1 VKLPL
6 FTSLRGYDTGWLR
19 GDVVAGLT
27 VWAVLVPEALAYAS
41 IAGVSPVVGLY
52 AAPGALLLY
61 AAFGSSRHLVVGPM
75 SATAALSAAA
85 VADVA
90 MPNSA
95 GFVAHTAALAITTGL
110 IALVAGLLRLGFLAS
125 FISEPVLKGFIIGLA
140 LTIVAGQLP
149 DLFGV
154 EGRGGNFFEKLWHLL
169 SDLDQTSVTTLAVG
183 LASLAMVLGL
193 RRFAPAVPGSLVAVL
208 VGIAAVGLLDL
219 DAHGVEI
226 VGQIDS
232 GLPALGIPDVAAADY
247 LALAPAAAGVMLVG
261 FAEGLGAA
269 KTYAAR
275 HHYEVDADRELLGL
289 GAANLGSGLSSGMV
303 VNGSLSKTAVNGS
316 AGARSQVS
324 GLVVAALTILTLLFL
339 TGLFE
344 NLPQATRAAVVI
356 AAVIELVD
364 FPALATL
371 YRIATRELRGIY
383 GIAARPDFIAAV
395 AALAGVLVFD
405 TLPGLFI
412 GIVVSL
418 LLLLYRA
425 SRPHVAVLGQV
436 PGTPGQYG
444 DIQRHPGN
452 ELEPG
457 IALLRVE
464 GGLFFANAD
473 TVRAAVRAHA
483 AEPGTR
489 AVVLDAETAP
499 FIDVSAARMLVQV
512 TDDLRR
518 LGVELVLTRSTVGLN
533 GLMASITRSM
543 VAERASTNTAALPCW
558 SCWPI
563 CLMVSSSVPTS
574 ASLPARAPVP
584 APMASPAMGM
594 RNSMPISVPHRRP
607 RPPRPRSG

>member
-1 VKLPL
+1 VRSPPMGHGARVKLPL
-6 FTSLRGYDTGWLR
+6 FTSLRGYHTGWLR

-61 AAFGSSRHLVVGPM
+61 AAFGSSRHLVTGPM

-90 MPNSA
+90 TPNSA
-95 GFVAHTAALAITTGL
+95 GFLAHTTALAITTGFL
-110 IALVAGLLRLGFLAS
+110 ALVAGLLRLGFLAS

-140 LTIVAGQLP
+140 LTIVVGQLP
-149 DLFGV
+149 ELFGV
-154 EGRGGNFFEKLWHLL
+154 EKGSGNFFEKLWDLL
-169 SDLDQTSVTTLAVG
+169 TRLGQTSGTTLAVG
-183 LASLAMVLGL
+183 LASLALVLGL
-193 RRFAPAVPGSLVAVL
+193 RRLAPVVPGSLVAVL
-208 VGIAAVGLLDL
+208 AGILSVALLGLDR
-219 DAHGVEI
+219 HGVEI

-232 GLPALGIPDVAAADY
+232 GLPAFGLPGVKAADY
-247 LALAPAAAGVMLVG
+247 LALAPAAAGIMLVG

-269 KTYAAR
+269 KTYAAA
-275 HHYEVDADRELLGL
+275 HHYEVDANRELLGL

-324 GLVVAALTILTLLFL
+324 GLVVAALTVVTLLFL

-344 NLPQATRAAVVI
+344 NLPKATLAAVVI
-356 AAVIELVD
+356 AAVVELID
-364 FPALATL
+364 FPALAAL
-371 YRIATRELRGIY
+371 YRIATRQLRGIY

-412 GIVVSL
+412 GVVVSL
-418 LLLLYRA
+418 LLLVYRA
-425 SRPHVAVLGQV
+425 SRPHVAVLGRV
-436 PGTPGQYG
+436 PGVPGQYG
-444 DIQRHPGN
+444 DVARHPEN
-452 ELEPG
+452 LPEPG

-483 AEPGTR
+483 AAQGTR
-489 AVVLDAETAP
+489 VVVLDAETAP
-499 FIDVSAARMLVQV
+499 YIDVSAAHMLVQL
-512 TDDLRR
+512 TADLGRQ
-518 LGVELVLTRSTVGLN
+518 GVELVIARDIGQVRDILR
-533 GLMASITRSM
+533 R
-543 VAERASTNTAALPCW
+543 AEGEAALPRAY
-558 SCWPI
+558 P
-563 CLMVSSSVPTS
+563 SVQAAVDAVGGGQRHPDTE
-574 ASLPARAPVP
+574 
-584 APMASPAMGM
+584 SPG
-594 RNSMPISVPHRRP
+594 P
-607 RPPRPRSG
+607 G

>member
-1 VKLPL
+1 MPGVAEHRRLRLPL
-6 FTSLRGYDTGWLR
+6 FTSLRGYDAGWLR
-19 GDVVAGLT
+19 GDVIAGLT

-41 IAGVSPVVGLY
+41 IAGVSPVIGLY

-90 MPNSA
+90 TQGST
-95 GFVAHTAALAITTGL
+95 GFAAHTVALALTTGL
-110 IALVAGLLRLGFLAS
+110 LALGAGLLRLGFLAS

-140 LTIVAGQLP
+140 LTIVVGQLP
-149 DLFGV
+149 ALFGV
-154 EGRGGNFFEKLWHLL
+154 DKGSGDFFEKLWDLL
-169 SDLDQTSVTTLAVG
+169 ASLGQTSVTTLAVG
-183 LASLAMVLGL
+183 LASLALVLGL

-208 VGIAAVGLLDL
+208 GGIAAVGLLDL
-219 DAHGVEI
+219 DQHGVEI

-232 GLPALGIPDVAAADY
+232 GLPALGAPEVAAADY
-247 LALAPAAAGVMLVG
+247 LELAAAAAGVMLVG

-275 HHYEVDADRELLGL
+275 HHYEVDANRELLGL

-303 VNGSLSKTAVNGS
+303 VNGSLSKTAVNGG

-344 NLPQATRAAVVI
+344 NLPEATLAAVVI

-364 FPALATL
+364 LPALTAL
-371 YRIATRELRGIY
+371 YRIATRQLRGIY

-412 GIVVSL
+412 GVVVSL

-436 PGTPGQYG
+436 PGMPGQYG
-444 DIQRHPGN
+444 DLQRHPEN
-452 ELEPG
+452 ERAPG
-457 IALLRVE
+457 VVLLRVE

-473 TVRAAVRAHA
+473 TVRDAIGAHA
-483 AEPGTR
+483 AGPGIR

-499 FIDVSAARMLVQV
+499 FIDVSAARMLVLL
-512 TDDLRR
+512 TGDLRR
-518 LGVELVLTRSTVGLN
+518 SGVELVIARDVGQVRDVL
-533 GLMASITRSM
+533 RR
-543 VAERASTNTAALPCW
+543 AETEAALPRAY
-558 SCWPI
+558 
-563 CLMVSSSVPTS
+563 PTVRD
-574 ASLPARAPVP
+574 AVEAVTEPE
-584 APMASPAMGM
+584 SPG
-594 RNSMPISVPHRRP
+594 
-607 RPPRPRSG
+607 SG

>member
-1 VKLPL
+1 MTGPPTLGDGGRVKLPL

-90 MPNSA
+90 MPDSA

-154 EGRGGNFFEKLWHLL
+154 EGGGGNFFEKLWHLL

-183 LASLAMVLGL
+183 LASLTLVLGL
-193 RRFAPAVPGSLVAVL
+193 RRFTPAVPGSLVAVL

-232 GLPALGIPDVAAADY
+232 GLPALGTPDVAAADY
-247 LALAPAAAGVMLVG
+247 LALAPAAAAVMLVG

-275 HHYEVDADRELLGL
+275 HHYEVDANRELLGL

-344 NLPQATRAAVVI
+344 NLPQATLAAVVI
-356 AAVIELVD
+356 AAVVELVD

-444 DIQRHPGN
+444 DIQRHPEN

-499 FIDVSAARMLVQV
+499 FIDVSAARMLVQL

-518 LGVELVLTRSTVGLN
+518 LGVELVLTRSVGQVRDVL
-533 GLMASITRSM
+533 R
-543 VAERASTNTAALPCW
+543 RADTAATLP
-558 SCWPI
+558 PAY
-563 CLMVSSSVPTS
+563 PTVQAAVEALS
-574 ASLPARAPVP
+574 DGS
-584 APMASPAMGM
+584 
-594 RNSMPISVPHRRP
+594 RP
-607 RPPRPRSG
+607 RDPQSPGPR

>member
-1 VKLPL
+1 MAVTRRRLPL
-6 FTSLRGYDTGWLR
+6 FSSLGGYDRRWLR
-19 GDVVAGLT
+19 GDVVAGMT

-90 MPNSA
+90 TQGSS
-95 GFVAHTAALAITTGL
+95 GFLAHTTALAITTGL
-110 IALVAGLLRLGFLAS
+110 LAVGAGLLRLGFLAS

-149 DLFGV
+149 ALLGV
-154 EGRGGNFFEKLWHLL
+154 EGGGGDFFEKLWDLL
-169 SDLDQTSVTTLAVG
+169 GRLGQASATTVAVG
-183 LASLAMVLGL
+183 LASLVLVLGL
-193 RRFAPAVPGSLVAVL
+193 RRYLPLVPGSLVAVL
-208 VGIAAVGLLDL
+208 LGILAVWLLDL

-232 GLPALGIPDVAAADY
+232 GLPALGPPDVAAADY

-275 HHYEVDADRELLGL
+275 AHYEVDANRELLGP
-289 GAANLGSGLSSGMV
+289 GTANLASGLSSGMV

-316 AGARSQVS
+316 AGARSQIS

-344 NLPQATRAAVVI
+344 NLPEATLAAVVI

-364 FPALATL
+364 IPALTAL
-371 YRIATRELRGIY
+371 YRVATRQLRGIY
-383 GIAARPDFIAAV
+383 GIAARPDFLAAV

-412 GIVVSL
+412 GIAVSL

-436 PGTPGQYG
+436 PGMPGQYG
-444 DIQRHPGN
+444 DVLRHPEN
-452 ELEPG
+452 EQPPG
-457 IALLRVE
+457 VALLRVQ

-473 TVRAAVRAHA
+473 TVRDAIRAHA

-499 FIDVSAARMLVQV
+499 FIDVSAARMLIEVA
-512 TDDLRR
+512 TDLRR
-518 LGVELVLTRSTVGLN
+518 SGVELVIARDVGQVRDVLRRAEGDAPLPPAYPTV
-533 GLMASITRSM
+533 MDAVQA
-543 VAERASTNTAALPCW
+543 VAGPES
-558 SCWPI
+558 
-563 CLMVSSSVPTS
+563 
-574 ASLPARAPVP
+574 
-584 APMASPAMGM
+584 
-594 RNSMPISVPHRRP
+594 
-607 RPPRPRSG
+607 PRSG